1 MFILLFSAY
10 FRDRTFCSLRYKF
23 KPFGKWIDSITGPKE
38 EEKKEEQNTENDD
51 TGKNNK
57 KDDDQNTKNKP
68 GDGKIEENKKSKELS
83 NGTQETKK
91 EVENNK
97 GDEKQPESEF
107 KVKIHCYPRS
117 KVIPVKGHLM
127 SHPNLKVKVI
137 GEVQGVCA
145 HVTMAMCQT
154 CHN

>member
-1 MFILLFSAY
+1 MFILLFSEC
-10 FRDRTFCSLRYKF
+10 FRDRTFRSLWYKF

-68 GDGKIEENKKSKELS
+68 EGGKIEENKKSKELS

-91 EVENNK
+91 EAENNK

-107 KVKIHCYPRS
+107 KVKNSLLP
-117 KVIPVKGHLM
+117 KVKGHPGQRS
-127 SHPNLKVKVI
+127 SHVPS
-137 GEVQGVCA
+137 
-145 HVTMAMCQT
+145 
-154 CHN
+154 